1 MKARLEL
8 WDHVTEKRMSAR
20 AEIGNHDKSEMV
32 PSSGGAEILGLEY
45 ENQADLQDGAGQAA
59 P

>member
-1 MKARLEL
+1 
-8 WDHVTEKRMSAR
+8 MSVR